1 MMVFIREKMGL
12 PVDDDAIYQ
21 FRAESDAMLGQE
33 RGTYDFFNER
43 DRLQFLSK
51 ELSQKQELL
60 H

>member
-1 MMVFIREKMGL
+1 MMAFIREKMGL

-21 FRAESDAMLGQE
+21 LRAESDAMLGQE

-43 DRLQFLSK
+43 DRWQFLSK